1 MRGMRNAIKV
11 MLVLGI
17 LLVAVQGQ
25 PQSSSPIP
33 PRNNFVGCYEVVSL
47 ESAPPKQ
54 PAGGIPHRF
63 ELTDRATIFGN
74 EVFQLSAE
82 TAATPPARLHH
93 VWSPLQ
99 NRVMVQFGWGMGGW
113 KGKLKQLKS
122 NELAG
127 KLKPFCDTIRC
138 GDEVVTIRAKRVDCA
153 K

>member
-1 MRGMRNAIKV
+1 MEYSFLSHGNYRWLWVATV
-11 MLVLGI
+11 LV
-17 LLVAVQGQ
+17 
-25 PQSSSPIP
+25 
-33 PRNNFVGCYEVVSL
+33 VGCIAAYAL
-47 ESAPPKQ
+47 YQ